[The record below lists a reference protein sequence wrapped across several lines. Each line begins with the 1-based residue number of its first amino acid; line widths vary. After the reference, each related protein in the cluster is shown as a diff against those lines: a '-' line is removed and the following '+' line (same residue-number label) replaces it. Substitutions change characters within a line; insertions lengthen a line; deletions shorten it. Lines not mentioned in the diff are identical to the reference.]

1 MNFFK
6 IIIISVFFM
15 LLSKVSMADSHDNK
29 QDIIE
34 KAKEINKKIKEKQA
48 NSQSN
53 ISSEINDE
61 EPLPLNDP
69 FAGDS
74 SLTGGNT
81 ILSSNPEE
89 AQNEMSLYKFKLVGI
104 MTSEN
109 DEGFV
114 SLINSSGNIITL
126 AKFEELSPGV
136 KLVGLNNREAVFE
149 KNENSLLVINFNNKI
164 TERTK

>member
-1 MNFFK
+1 MF
-6 IIIISVFFM
+6 
-15 LLSKVSMADSHDNK
+15 LSKVSMADSHDNK

-109 DEGFV
+109 DDGFV

>member
-1 MNFFK
+1 
-6 IIIISVFFM
+6 M
-15 LLSKVSMADSHDNK
+15 LLSKVSMADSHDKEQN
-29 QDIIE
+29 IID

-81 ILSSNPEE
+81 IVSSNPEE

-104 MTSEN
+104 MTSSHPQMSASHLLGLQVRAN
-109 DEGFV
+109 GPSSAIMV
-114 SLINSSGNIITL
+114 S
-126 AKFEELSPGV
+126 A
-136 KLVGLNNREAVFE
+136 R
-149 KNENSLLVINFNNKI
+149 KN
-164 TERTK
+164 

>member
-6 IIIISVFFM
+6 IILISTLFI
-15 LLSKVSMADSHDNK
+15 LLSKVSMADSHDKK

-48 NSQSN
+48 NSQNN
-53 ISSEINDE
+53 ISSEINGE

-69 FAGDS
+69 FVGDS
-74 SLTGGNT
+74 SLNGGNT
-81 ILSSNPEE
+81 IMVNSSEE
-89 AQNEMSLYKFKLVGI
+89 AKNEMSLYKFKLVGI

-109 DEGFV
+109 NEGYV
-114 SLINSSGNIITL
+114 SLINSSGNLTTIGM
-126 AKFEELSPGV
+126 FEELSPGV
-136 KLVGLNNREAVFE
+136 KLIGLNNKEAVFE
-149 KNENSLLVINFNNKI
+149 KNESSLLVINFNNKI

>member
-1 MNFFK
+1 
-6 IIIISVFFM
+6 M

-89 AQNEMSLYKFKLVGI
+89 AQNQMSLYKFKLVWI

-109 DEGFV
+109 DDGFV

>member
-104 MTSEN
+104 MTSAN
-109 DEGFV
+109 DDGFV

-149 KNENSLLVINFNNKI
+149 KK
-164 TERTK
+164 

>member
-1 MNFFK
+1 
-6 IIIISVFFM
+6 M

-104 MTSEN
+104 MTS
-109 DEGFV
+109 
-114 SLINSSGNIITL
+114 
-126 AKFEELSPGV
+126 
-136 KLVGLNNREAVFE
+136 
-149 KNENSLLVINFNNKI
+149 
-164 TERTK
+164 

>member
-104 MTSEN
+104 MNSEN
-109 DEGFV
+109 DDGFV

-126 AKFEELSPGV
+126 AMFEELSPGV

-149 KNENSLLVINFNNKI
+149 KNEKSLLVINFNNKI

>member
-1 MNFFK
+1 
-6 IIIISVFFM
+6 M

>member
-1 MNFFK
+1 
-6 IIIISVFFM
+6 M

-89 AQNEMSLYKFKLVGI
+89 AQNQMSLYKFKLVGI

-109 DEGFV
+109 DDGFV

>member
-104 MTSEN
+104 MTSAN
-109 DEGFV
+109 DDGLV

>member
-1 MNFFK
+1 
-6 IIIISVFFM
+6 
-15 LLSKVSMADSHDNK
+15 MADSHDKEQN
-29 QDIIE
+29 IID

-81 ILSSNPEE
+81 IVSSNPEE

-104 MTSEN
+104 MTSAN
-109 DEGFV
+109 DDGLV

>member
-1 MNFFK
+1 
-6 IIIISVFFM
+6 M

-104 MTSEN
+104 MTSAN
-109 DEGFV
+109 DDGFV

>member
-6 IIIISVFFM
+6 IIIISEFFM

-109 DEGFV
+109 DDGFV

>member
-15 LLSKVSMADSHDNK
+15 FLSKVSMADSHDNK

-104 MTSEN
+104 MTSAN
-109 DEGFV
+109 DDGFV

>member
-1 MNFFK
+1 
-6 IIIISVFFM
+6 
-15 LLSKVSMADSHDNK
+15 
-29 QDIIE
+29 
-34 KAKEINKKIKEKQA
+34 
-48 NSQSN
+48 
-53 ISSEINDE
+53 
-61 EPLPLNDP
+61 
-69 FAGDS
+69 
-74 SLTGGNT
+74 
-81 ILSSNPEE
+81 
-89 AQNEMSLYKFKLVGI
+89 MSLYKFKLVGI

-109 DEGFV
+109 DDGFV

>member
-1 MNFFK
+1 
-6 IIIISVFFM
+6 
-15 LLSKVSMADSHDNK
+15 MADSHDKK

-109 DEGFV
+109 DDGFV

>member
-1 MNFFK
+1 
-6 IIIISVFFM
+6 M

-48 NSQSN
+48 NSHSN

-104 MTSEN
+104 MTSAN
-109 DEGFV
+109 DDGFV

>member
-1 MNFFK
+1 
-6 IIIISVFFM
+6 M

-74 SLTGGNT
+74 SLNGGNT

-104 MTSEN
+104 MTSAN
-109 DEGFV
+109 DDGFV

>member
-1 MNFFK
+1 
-6 IIIISVFFM
+6 M

-53 ISSEINDE
+53 ISSEINNE

-104 MTSEN
+104 MTSAN
-109 DEGFV
+109 DDGFV